1 MDNETLTIKKNRLLG
16 LLRTYFLF
24 VRQLNLPKINEI
36 LIIESLEKELVDE
49 IKNLEILT

>member
-1 MDNETLTIKKNRLLG
+1 MDNETFRVKKNRLLG

-24 VRQLNLPKINEI
+24 VRQLNLPQINEI

-49 IKNLEILT
+49 IENLEKLT